1 MIKLYMMDGPDE
13 GQSFDL
19 EADMIT
25 IGRSPGND
33 IQLSDRTVS
42 RKHMK
47 ILKKDGKYFI
57 EDLDSTNGTY
67 VHGEQVKPGGQV
79 EVKEGLTISI
89 GMSLICLGDKGLE
102 SFMASHDS
110 LNLYNE
116 MSETGSFLVK
126 NRPMTAHKNK
136 ELIQKVSSI
145 MAQTQ
150 EIDEILNKI
159 LDYIFELFTRID
171 HGLIIL
177 IDPKTGHTKD
187 MKYRDKDG
195 NGVPDGDYS
204 QTVVNRV
211 LHEGKSI
218 VMSDTL
224 EQDESEI
231 TDSMKNL
238 KIRSLMCIPL
248 MIDTKIGGL
257 IYLDSINNPYGFRN
271 EDIALFT
278 ALGNSAAMAI
288 ENVRH
293 YPTESLQN

>member
-1 MIKLYMMDGPDE
+1 
-13 GQSFDL
+13 
-19 EADMIT
+19 
-25 IGRSPGND
+25 
-33 IQLSDRTVS
+33 
-42 RKHMK
+42 
-47 ILKKDGKYFI
+47 
-57 EDLDSTNGTY
+57 
-67 VHGEQVKPGGQV
+67 
-79 EVKEGLTISI
+79 
-89 GMSLICLGDKGLE
+89 
-102 SFMASHDS
+102 
-110 LNLYNE
+110 

-150 EIDEILNKI
+150 EIDQILDKI

-187 MKYRDKDG
+187 MKYRDKNG
-195 NGVPDGDYS
+195 NAEPEGDYS
-204 QTVVNRV
+204 QSVVNRV
-211 LHEGKSI
+211 LNEGKSV

-224 EQDESEI
+224 EEDESDRS
-231 TDSMKNL
+231 DSMEIL

-257 IYLDSINNPYGFRN
+257 IYVDSINNPYGFRN

-288 ENVRH
+288 ENVKH
-293 YPTESLQN
+293 YSTENLNMKK